1 MRARFILSETWANLT
16 RNLSMLL
23 SLTLVTFISFLFIGA
38 SVLTQAQITKAK
50 GDWYDK
56 VEVVVWLCPDGT
68 SQSANCASGKSPSAN
83 EITALQKTIR
93 DELNDV
99 VSNIDY
105 VSKQDFYDST
115 FTKQYPNGEFQGRTL
130 TADDMQDSLW
140 LKLKD
145 PTKYQVVSEV
155 LSGKE
160 GVEDVT
166 DQRQIF
172 DPVFA
177 VLNRA
182 TAVTAVLAGVMVV
195 VAILLTGT
203 TIRMSAASR
212 RTETESIRHEST
224 EPISEAMAPSRMNG
238 RRIVQFE
245 APTYLMIS
253 VSVRLDAADIRMVVP
268 VSRMATTTIT
278 PASTAVTAVARLSTA
293 NTGSKNW
300 RWSVTSSTPSLP
312 ESTSETT

>member
-105 VSKQDFYDST
+105 VSKQDFYDNT

-182 TAVTAVLAGVMVV
+182 TAVTAVLAGVMVIVAVKTFSWHSIRPAELARNPWPETLVMLATVGATVGTSNLAIGV
-195 VAILLTGT
+195 VAGLAVMALIPRRL
-203 TIRMSAASR
+203 RSR
-212 RTETESIRHEST
+212 
-224 EPISEAMAPSRMNG
+224 
-238 RRIVQFE
+238 
-245 APTYLMIS
+245 
-253 VSVRLDAADIRMVVP
+253 
-268 VSRMATTTIT
+268 
-278 PASTAVTAVARLSTA
+278 PAL
-293 NTGSKNW
+293 
-300 RWSVTSSTPSLP
+300 
-312 ESTSETT
+312 TSEISSPDREK

>member
-105 VSKQDFYDST
+105 VSKQDFYDNT

-160 GVEDVT
+160 GVEAVP

-212 RTETESIRHEST
+212 RTETEIMRYVGASNWTIRLPFILEGTIASL
-224 EPISEAMAPSRMNG
+224 IGSVLSCLMLSA
-238 RRIVQFE
+238 IVNVF
-245 APTYLMIS
+245 
-253 VSVRLDAADIRMVVP
+253 
-268 VSRMATTTIT
+268 
-278 PASTAVTAVARLSTA
+278 VT
-293 NTGSKNW
+293 G
-300 RWSVTSSTPSLP
+300 
-312 ESTSETT
+312 

>member
-68 SQSANCASGKSPSAN
+68 SQSAN
-83 EITALQKTIR
+83 
-93 DELNDV
+93 ELNDV

-105 VSKQDFYDST
+105 VSKQDFYDNT

-130 TADDMQDSLW
+130 IADDMQDSLW

-160 GVEDVT
+160 GVEDIT

-212 RTETESIRHEST
+212 RTETEIMRYVGASNWTIRLPFILEGTIASLIGSVLSCLMLSAIVNVFVTGWLAKSVTWIPYVNQLTVLVISPFLVVGAILLSI
-224 EPISEAMAPSRMNG
+224 I
-238 RRIVQFE
+238 
-245 APTYLMIS
+245 
-253 VSVRLDAADIRMVVP
+253 
-268 VSRMATTTIT
+268 
-278 PASTAVTAVARLSTA
+278 ASTI
-293 NTGSKNW
+293 
-300 RWSVTSSTPSLP
+300 SLRRYLRA
-312 ESTSETT
+312 